1 MKNEKFRNHKISF
14 TFIEE
19 RYRVSNYDILVTIY
33 RKNSLTR
40 LYRFYAETKKNGF
53 KRAKNIIKIYEQTG
67 MTPDK
72 IKQQN
77 RMQDS
82 ISGEYN
88 KENW

>member
-19 RYRVSNYDILVTIY
+19 RYRVFTFDTLVTIY
-33 RKNSLTR
+33 YKNSSKV
-40 LYRFYAETKKNGF
+40 LYRFYTKTKKDGLE
-53 KRAKNIIKIYEQTG
+53 RAKNIIKIYEQTG